1 MNKQRLI
8 IRISRDGIMLSTTEE
23 KTVKFERYP
32 LNSGIALAANM
43 REALQTVTML
53 KDEYNKVVVTVDSPV
68 LTIPVSMFN
77 EEEQVKLYQHAYSSW

>member
-23 KTVKFERYP
+23 KNVTFERYP

-43 REALQTVTML
+43 REAMQTVTML
-53 KDEYNKVVVTVDSPV
+53 KD
-68 LTIPVSMFN
+68 
-77 EEEQVKLYQHAYSSW
+77 